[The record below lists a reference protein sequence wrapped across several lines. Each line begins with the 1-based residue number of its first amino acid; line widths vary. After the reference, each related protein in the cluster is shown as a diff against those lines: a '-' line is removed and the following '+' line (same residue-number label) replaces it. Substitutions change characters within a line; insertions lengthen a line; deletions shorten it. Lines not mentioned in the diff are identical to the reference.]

1 MEEFTGQKL
10 VCVRAER
17 VVFANLSFALTDGG
31 AIRLS
36 GANGSGKSSLLRVMA
51 RLLPVAAGSLAWNG
65 ASLDEDPDAHDA
77 RLAYVGHQ
85 DAIKPLL
92 TVAENVAFWARL
104 GGGGPGGRVRGLGF
118 APSGAARGRACQI
131 TMSRAHR
138 DLVLAAKRTANGGGS
153 VGRLATSPGK
163 LVSRLACLSKRGG
176 LSVSNLAG
184 DCDANGPESWQHCDS
199 GHDVVWVGLW
209 SGVIVVGAVARPPAR
224 RRFAIRRCGCRR

>member
-1 MEEFTGQKL
+1 MEEFTGQNL

-17 VVFANLSFALTDGG
+17 VVFANLSFALADGG

-104 GGGGPGGRVRGLGF
+104 GGGGPGGSGAPAAAASRGL
-118 APSGAARGRACQI
+118 AAMGLEGMADIPCRLLSAGQR
-131 TMSRAHR
+131 R
-138 DLVLAAKRTANGGGS
+138 
-153 VGRLATSPGK
+153 RLALARLFAAPGK
-163 LVSRLACLSKRGG
+163 LWLL
-176 LSVSNLAG
+176 
-184 DCDANGPESWQHCDS
+184 DEPT
-199 GHDVVWVGLW
+199 VGLDAA
-209 SGVIVVGAVARPPAR
+209 SVAALEAGLAAHREEGGMVVLATHVGLALPDADGLELGDFAEARGAAAVA
-224 RRFAIRRCGCRR
+224 

>member
-1 MEEFTGQKL
+1 MEEFTGQNL

-85 DAIKPLL
+85 DAIKPIL

-104 GGGGPGGRVRGLGF
+104 GGGGSGAPGGPAAAASRGL
-118 APSGAARGRACQI
+118 AAMGLEGMADIPCRLLSAGQR
-131 TMSRAHR
+131 R
-138 DLVLAAKRTANGGGS
+138 
-153 VGRLATSPGK
+153 RLALARLFAAPGK
-163 LVSRLACLSKRGG
+163 LWLL
-176 LSVSNLAG
+176 
-184 DCDANGPESWQHCDS
+184 DEPT
-199 GHDVVWVGLW
+199 VGLDAA
-209 SGVIVVGAVARPPAR
+209 SVAALEAGLAAHREEGGMVVLATHVGLALPDADELELGDFAEARGAAAVA
-224 RRFAIRRCGCRR
+224 

>member
-1 MEEFTGQKL
+1 MEEFTGQNL

-65 ASLDEDPDAHDA
+65 ASLDKDPDAHDA

-104 GGGGPGGRVRGLGF
+104 GGGGPGGPAAAASRGL
-118 APSGAARGRACQI
+118 AAMGLEGMADIPCRLLSAGQR
-131 TMSRAHR
+131 R
-138 DLVLAAKRTANGGGS
+138 
-153 VGRLATSPGK
+153 RLALARLFAAPGK
-163 LVSRLACLSKRGG
+163 LWLL
-176 LSVSNLAG
+176 
-184 DCDANGPESWQHCDS
+184 DEPT
-199 GHDVVWVGLW
+199 VGLDAA
-209 SGVIVVGAVARPPAR
+209 SVAALEAGLAAHREEGGMVVLATHVGLALPDADELELGDFADARGAAAVA
-224 RRFAIRRCGCRR
+224 